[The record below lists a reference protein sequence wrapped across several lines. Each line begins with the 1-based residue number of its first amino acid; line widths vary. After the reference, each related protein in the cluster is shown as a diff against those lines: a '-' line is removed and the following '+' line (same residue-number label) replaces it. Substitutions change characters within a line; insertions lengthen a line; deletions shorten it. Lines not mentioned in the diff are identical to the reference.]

1 MRIILILL
9 GAAVLAY
16 LIAKGIRQLMVERRQ
31 LKDQTR
37 QPHKGSRDGH

>member
-37 QPHKGSRDGH
+37 QPHKGSRDEY

>member
-37 QPHKGSRDGH
+37 QPHKGSHDEH

>member
-31 LKDQTR
+31 RKDGTQ
-37 QPHKGSRDGH
+37 QPRKGSRDEH

>member
-31 LKDQTR
+31 QKDRAQ
-37 QPHKGSRDGH
+37 QPRKGSRDEH

>member
-1 MRIILILL
+1 
-9 GAAVLAY
+9 VLAY

-37 QPHKGSRDGH
+37 QPHKGSRDEH

>member
-37 QPHKGSRDGH
+37 QPRPGNRDEH

>member
-31 LKDQTR
+31 LKDETQ
-37 QPHKGSRDGH
+37 QPRKGSRDEH